1 MSDKK
6 ELPLALLQILTKYT
20 DEEHL
25 LSTTE
30 IVSILENE
38 YGLTC
43 ERRTVYAN
51 MDLLKRYGHKIST
64 WQENGQG
71 YFLEEHQF
79 SENEMSALLESVSA
93 CSRLSPRERKK
104 LKTKLLTTLS
114 DYQRKRHR

>member
-1 MSDKK
+1 MADKK

-20 DEEHL
+20 DNDHH

-30 IVSILENE
+30 IINILETE
-38 YGLTC
+38 YDLTC

-71 YFLEEHQF
+71 YFLVEHQF
-79 SENEMSALLESVSA
+79 SEKEMTTLLESVTAS
-93 CSRLSPRERKK
+93 SRLSSRERKK

-114 DYQRKRHR
+114 DYQRKPHR